1 MESLS
6 PLLKMEK
13 SNTVVSVIL
22 TKDITLAPPDFP
34 LFYDV
39 IAMRIL

>member
-6 PLLKMEK
+6 TLLKIEK
-13 SNTVVSVIL
+13 NIAVVSVIL

-34 LFYDV
+34 LLFDA
-39 IAMRIL
+39 IARQIF